1 MELPLELI
9 EIFLSFFNDT
19 KTYMN
24 CRLVSI
30 LWYDILIDGKIFKD
44 GKFLEKVIFREN
56 LIQFLDLSNNLN
68 AECVFQNY
76 SFKFKNYKSYNN
88 ETIIL
93 KGFNLVSKYSN
104 FNYTKEITY
113 NMITNEKKHNEIKH
127 HMRGCL
133 MM

>member
-1 MELPLELI
+1 
-9 EIFLSFFNDT
+9 
-19 KTYMN
+19 MN

-113 NMITNEKKHNEIKH
+113 NMITNEKKHNEI
-127 HMRGCL
+127 
-133 MM
+133 

>member
-9 EIFLSFFNDT
+9 EIVLSFVNDT